1 MIMGCMESNKEMQV
15 IITHRYAGHQVGG
28 GGMVPENF
36 SGGGTVCIP

>member
-28 GGMVPENF
+28 GMVPENF